1 MQKRDHG
8 TGHDVRGG
16 VTGCSLL
23 DSAFS
28 MLRNHQYASKR
39 QLYREKSTHTPPES
53 AGFKSYRSQRHFRTP
68 VTHFRSGSAYSY
80 APHPAGEAALA
91 APLPG
96 CAEYNVNAR
105 PSSKI
110 VAGHYFPY
118 IGYYWL
124 RPRIERHASSGQG
137 GTALYPHPAMQE
149 RHPWVLCQQTRETGT
164 QRLIYQAKNKNLLGT
179 FSPGLLLRALQDR
192 LLETGNHT
200 RW

>member
-28 MLRNHQYASKR
+28 MLMNHQCSSKR
-39 QLYREKSTHTPPES
+39 QLYREKGARTPPDS

-96 CAEYNVNAR
+96 CAEYSVNAR
-105 PSSKI
+105 PS
-110 VAGHYFPY
+110 
-118 IGYYWL
+118 L
-124 RPRIERHASSGQG
+124 
-137 GTALYPHPAMQE
+137 QE
-149 RHPWVLCQQTRETGT
+149 RSRPLLPLHRVLLAPASDRTPCVVRTRWDSAIPPSCHAGASPLDAVPTDQGDRYT
-164 QRLIYQAKNKNLLGT
+164 AHNYQAKK
-179 FSPGLLLRALQDR
+179 
-192 LLETGNHT
+192 
-200 RW
+200 